1 MPDLT
6 DPILKTID
14 KIINLNILKK
24 YRNYKNLHFTR
35 LFIQFFLVM
44 MIVKI
49 NIFTRNNC
57 YIFFGCS
64 IKI

>member
-35 LFIQFFLVM
+35 LFIQFF
-44 MIVKI
+44 
-49 NIFTRNNC
+49 
-57 YIFFGCS
+57 
-64 IKI
+64 